1 MPLSSKYR
9 YIILIC
15 GLWIAGCGA
24 FGGTGFAATLKDELA
39 SIDAN
44 IVFMRHALAPGT
56 GDPGN
61 FDITNCNRQRNLD
74 EAGRRQAKEA
84 GDFFRAEQVEFHQIL
99 SSRWCRCTETAS
111 LLDLGPFT
119 TFNGL
124 NSFFNGHV
132 DKAETIALLKQKLAT
147 LDRKSVT
154 LLVTHQVVIRAI
166 TNISPSSGGLV
177 LYNSDT
183 KQAKSVRWQ

>member
-1 MPLSSKYR
+1 M
-9 YIILIC
+9 
-15 GLWIAGCGA
+15 
-24 FGGTGFAATLKDELA
+24 
-39 SIDAN
+39 
-44 IVFMRHALAPGT
+44 
-56 GDPGN
+56 
-61 FDITNCNRQRNLD
+61 
-74 EAGRRQAKEA
+74 
-84 GDFFRAEQVEFHQIL
+84 
-99 SSRWCRCTETAS
+99 
-111 LLDLGPFT
+111 DLGPFT
-119 TFNGL
+119 TFDGL